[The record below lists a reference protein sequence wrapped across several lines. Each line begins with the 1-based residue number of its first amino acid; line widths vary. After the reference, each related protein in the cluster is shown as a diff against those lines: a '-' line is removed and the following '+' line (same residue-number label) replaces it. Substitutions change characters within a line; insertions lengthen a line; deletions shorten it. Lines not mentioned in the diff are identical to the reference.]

1 MSMNLGYFYAEVED
15 ATGLCI
21 GIMRT
26 SNPNH
31 EGPTAFGTTY
41 VRIPVDD
48 DEYFL
53 KYYINGS
60 WYEDAEG
67 TIPWTSSLL

>member
-1 MSMNLGYFYAEVED
+1 MSMTYAFNYAYLD
-15 ATGLCI
+15 PTTGMCI
-21 GIMRT
+21 HVQSRSDQLSEEIMAA
-26 SNPNH
+26 NNII
-31 EGPTAFGTTY
+31 E
-41 VRIPVDD
+41 IPVNDQ
-48 DEYFL
+48 EYLL

>member
-1 MSMNLGYFYAEVED
+1 MSMQYAYNFAYIDAATNMCIQVISTSDPEQGSIEGWVE
-15 ATGLCI
+15 
-21 GIMRT
+21 
-26 SNPNH
+26 
-31 EGPTAFGTTY
+31 
-41 VRIPVDD
+41 IPVNDAN
-48 DEYFL
+48 YLL